1 MQNPD
6 GVAVI
11 IGNKSYTHPDV
22 PEVSFAHNDAD
33 AIKRYVI
40 ETLGFRDGPPTITF
54 EPATLAPPARSKH
67 KNGIFPAPAVNPQS
81 TA

>member
-1 MQNPD
+1 MLARGLSRIRGALMAAVLLVATVLYAITASISLAAENPD

-11 IGNKSYTHPDV
+11 IGNKSYSHTDV

-40 ETLGFRDGPPTITF
+40 
-54 EPATLAPPARSKH
+54 
-67 KNGIFPAPAVNPQS
+67 
-81 TA
+81 

>member
-1 MQNPD
+1 MVLAVTMLCAIGASLSFAAENPD

-11 IGNKSYTHPDV
+11 IGNKNYTHPDV

-40 ETLGFRDGPPTITF
+40 ETLGLARQAVALSYFGP
-54 EPATLAPPARSKH
+54 
-67 KNGIFPAPAVNPQS
+67 
-81 TA
+81 